1 MSFSYVE
8 IKYKTQL
15 SIFED
20 QSRNKN
26 KLAEYFFKRK
36 MRNAGNI
43 RLAGKQLL
51 N

>member
-1 MSFSYVE
+1 MCFSFVE

-26 KLAEYFFKRK
+26 KLAEYFLRR

-43 RLAGKQLL
+43 RLAGKQ
-51 N
+51 